1 MSNCELLARITTDR
15 VSATALTYRFFLV
28 ALALLS
34 LDFLLAYP
42 VLAQQPLYV
51 GDFDVPSERS
61 VYSPPGLNRGNP
73 YLPQSAGPAGRPSKI
88 IPAREK
94 GFVDFFKVEKNSKGQ
109 LFIRS
114 DDKKVFLLKLSE
126 AQVRFFFGAP
136 NIVKK
141 YDKRVKTA
149 KLDQVFEYV
158 CYNDDVLSKLI
169 IGFEKRVVCS
179 AVVKHWDA
187 TMGTPG
193 LGNEHTQKDLCP

>member
-1 MSNCELLARITTDR
+1 M
-15 VSATALTYRFFLV
+15 

-42 VLAQQPLYV
+42 ALSQQPLYV
-51 GDFDVPSERS
+51 GDFDGPSERNE
-61 VYSPPGLNRGNP
+61 YSPPGLNRGA
-73 YLPQSAGPAGRPSKI
+73 YYRPQGGGPAGRPSKI

-94 GFVDFFKVEKNSKGQ
+94 GFVDFLKVEKNSKGQ
-109 LFIRS
+109 LFIKS

-158 CYNDDVLSKLI
+158 CYNDDVLSKLFF
-169 IGFEKRVVCS
+169 GFEKKVVCR
-179 AVVKHWDA
+179 AVVKHWDP

-193 LGNEHTQKDLCP
+193 LGTGHTQKDLCP

>member
-15 VSATALTYRFFLV
+15 SSATVLTYRLLLV
-28 ALALLS
+28 AVALLP

-42 VLAQQPLYV
+42 VFAQQPLYI
-51 GDFDVPSERS
+51 GDFDGPSERS

-73 YLPQSAGPAGRPSKI
+73 YLPQGGGPAGRPSKI

-94 GFVDFFKVEKNSKGQ
+94 GFVDFLKVEKNSKGQ

>member
-1 MSNCELLARITTDR
+1 MSNCKLLAKVRVNKAPALLFFFRLLFMAIT
-15 VSATALTYRFFLV
+15 F
-28 ALALLS
+28 LS
-34 LDFLLAYP
+34 LDLLLAHP
-42 VLAQQPLYV
+42 AVAEPLYV
-51 GDFDVPSERS
+51 GDFDGPLERNEYRPSHDIGGMPFAPQELK
-61 VYSPPGLNRGNP
+61 PP
-73 YLPQSAGPAGRPSKI
+73 GRPSKI
-88 IPAREK
+88 IPSREK
-94 GFVDFFKVEKNSKGQ
+94 GFVDFLKVEKNSKGQ
-109 LFIRS
+109 LFIKS

-169 IGFEKRVVCS
+169 IRFEKRVVCS

-193 LGNEHTQKDLCP
+193 LGNEHSQKDL